1 MTGGEQDLVAWKPTQ
16 APRQHSVQYRPR
28 KALLRSVPF
37 AILPQI
43 ARPPSWNSA
52 FLRMPNQIVSP
63 CLLGANAHTGL
74 IQMMVLGCRLHH
86 NLACFVVTGQDHLL
100 RTALPLT

>member
-37 AILPQI
+37 RILPHI
-43 ARPPSWNSA
+43 SRPPFSSSA
-52 FLRMPNQIVSP
+52 LLREHARGRLPFRGTQ
-63 CLLGANAHTGL
+63 LLG
-74 IQMMVLGCRLHH
+74 VVRGCRVRYQAAAGMCLHVEH
-86 NLACFVVTGQDHLL
+86 CSSLELGGT
-100 RTALPLT
+100 P